1 MSWSCKLL
9 TVTSL
14 CEFFIYM
21 LFSLTKLALY
31 HEFCFMIAIAF
42 SHAEVISDDFLYG
55 TPHVFMLSR
64 MMSDYTVETINDGL
78 NEFNVEFHGP
88 KESTVLTLMLL
99 FLHCVLHFFNFFD
112 GYDLPPPAPPPPPPV
127 GTQGQLCFGCILIF
141 HSMNKFRNITC
152 QSIQNKILICLSE
165 TVMVLFIFKYYNR

>member
-55 TPHVFMLSR
+55 TSHVFMLSR

-88 KESTVLTLMLL
+88 KESTVLTLMLCFSIVYCTFSI
-99 FLHCVLHFFNFFD
+99 FLMAMISLPRP
-112 GYDLPPPAPPPPPPV
+112 LPPPRWA
-127 GTQGQLCFGCILIF
+127 
-141 HSMNKFRNITC
+141 HRASY
-152 QSIQNKILICLSE
+152 
-165 TVMVLFIFKYYNR
+165 VLGAF